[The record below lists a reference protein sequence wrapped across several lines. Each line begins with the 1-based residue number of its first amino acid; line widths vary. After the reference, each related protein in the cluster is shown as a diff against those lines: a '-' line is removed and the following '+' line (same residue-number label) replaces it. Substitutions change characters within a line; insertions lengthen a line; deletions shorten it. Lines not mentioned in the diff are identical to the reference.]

1 MLNKIKYIIMNIWKK
16 DKVMEYQ
23 DKVYGK
29 FIESL
34 ANPKI
39 KKPTQKVKVKSK
51 KDEEPH
57 LFI

>member
-16 DKVMEYQ
+16 DKAMEYQ

-34 ANPKI
+34 GKPKI
-39 KKPTQKVKVKSK
+39 KKKATKKVKVK

>member
-34 ANPKI
+34 AEP
-39 KKPTQKVKVKSK
+39 KSK
-51 KDEEPH
+51 KVKAKAKKGDEPH

>member
-16 DKVMEYQ
+16 DKVMIYQ

-34 ANPKI
+34 GKPKT
-39 KKPTQKVKVKSK
+39 KKATKKVKVK